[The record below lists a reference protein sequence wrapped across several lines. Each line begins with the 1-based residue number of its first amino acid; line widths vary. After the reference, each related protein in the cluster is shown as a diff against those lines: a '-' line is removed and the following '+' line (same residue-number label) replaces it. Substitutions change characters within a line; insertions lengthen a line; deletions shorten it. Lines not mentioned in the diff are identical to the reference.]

1 MAGTS
6 ETTASAILKKV
17 YPGLIEDQLNRETA
31 LYARANK
38 KKEAMVFGSGLV
50 KSIRVNRSQGLGA
63 RAENATLPSAGYQ
76 GYAAPAVGVKRNYH
90 VGQIS
95 GAIIRDSEADD
106 AAFEDALAADTQY
119 NILDLTN
126 ELDWQLFHG
135 TGIRATVN
143 GLVTAGNVTVTVDNP
158 GTAWIGV
165 GMAVDVYNS
174 INAVV
179 AKGLTVS
186 SIVNSVSFV
195 IGSASGTILPD
206 NGNVFRA
213 GNFDGTTLNE
223 LSGLQVIVDD
233 GTSNSFSGSFYGLS
247 RTTYPGLKSTMKA
260 SAGTL
265 TETDMQSMID
275 GARQS
280 GGGKIDLILTSYAA
294 RRQYAPLLTSNKRYP
309 SPYSMSLEGGF
320 KQAANMDQNTGSG
333 LAFDDVEV
341 VAAKNC
347 AKDEM
352 YFLDMGSF
360 TFFEQ
365 SEVKWIE
372 NGGSVLHPLLAAQGL
387 DAYQYSMFHE
397 GEFYCDAPNRNAKLT
412 GITVTGL

>member
-17 YPGLIEDQLNRETA
+17 YPGLIEDQLNKETA
-31 LYARANK
+31 LYAKANK

-50 KSIRVNRSQGLGA
+50 KAIRVNRSQGLGS
-63 RAENATLPSAGYQ
+63 RTENATLPNPGYQ
-76 GYAAPAVGVKRNYH
+76 GYAAPAVAVKRNYH

-135 TGIRATVN
+135 TGKRSQVN
-143 GLVTAGNVTVTVDNP
+143 GAVSTTVGATFTVDHP
-158 GTAWIGV
+158 GTDWLAI
-165 GMAVDVYNS
+165 GMAIDIYNGDS
-174 INAVV
+174 NIAY
-179 AKGLTVS
+179 GLTIS
-186 SIVNSVSFV
+186 SIVDSVTFV
-195 IGSASGTILPD
+195 VGSACGTLVPD
-206 NGNVFRA
+206 NSFIYRA
-213 GNFDGTTLNE
+213 GNKVSTVVSE
-223 LSGLQVIVDD
+223 LSGLQTLVDD
-233 GTSNSFSGSFYGLS
+233 TTNTASYFGLS
-247 RTTYPGLKSTMKA
+247 KTTYPGLQSTVKN

-265 TETDMQSMID
+265 SETDMQSMID
-275 GARQS
+275 GARQKA
-280 GGGKIDLILTSYAA
+280 GGRIDLILTSYAA

-320 KQAANMDQNTGSG
+320 KQAKNFDQNTGSG

-341 VAAKNC
+341 IAAKN
-347 AKDEM
+347 APKDEM

-387 DAYQYSMFHE
+387 DAYEYSMFHE
-397 GEFYCDAPNRNAKLT
+397 GEFYCDAPARNAVIR
-412 GITVTGL
+412 GITVTGN